1 MILFIYQ
8 RENGV
13 VGIYV
18 VSVVRNIY
26 QKYKNARFLTIKL
39 PIVSFKNCFRHFR
52 IYNHK
57 SFNISARTTF
67 IYAKKS
73 KLLSFEDYFSHFL
86 QKQRKKELSL
96 LLHNLITHFI
106 VRHTEILKWIYII
119 GILLQYMVY
128 SIMQDKKILII
139 M

>member
-1 MILFIYQ
+1 MYLLKIGFDILEFAITKVL
-8 RENGV
+8 N
-13 VGIYV
+13 
-18 VSVVRNIY
+18 VS
-26 QKYKNARFLTIKL
+26 A
-39 PIVSFKNCFRHFR
+39 C
-52 IYNHK
+52 
-57 SFNISARTTF
+57 TTF
-67 IYAKKS
+67 IYAKKR

-86 QKQRKKELSL
+86 QKQGKKELSL
-96 LLHNLITHFI
+96 LLHNLITHLI